1 MMYCKFCGKEISDTE
16 DVCNDCK
23 KLSVKNEK
31 SAKKKNDIFIIITPC
46 LIVLLIAYIIITVN
60 SSNQKDSSI
69 RYNNNLSYNV
79 KENTVN
85 QMITTTPKEIY
96 KDYDNN
102 KISANIKYKD
112 KNISITGKIY
122 VITEDGG
129 TPSIGLVNSDDKY
142 EITIPEVYCSFEDNK
157 QNDKIAKLS
166 KGQVVTIEGI
176 LDMAGSSIYI
186 KNCILK

>member
-1 MMYCKFCGKEISDTE
+1 MYCKFCGKETSDTE

-23 KLSVKNEK
+23 KLHVKNEK

-69 RYNNNLSYNV
+69 RYNDNSAYNV
-79 KENTVN
+79 KENTAN

-112 KNISITGKIY
+112 KDISITGKIY
-122 VITEDGG
+122 IITEDGG

-142 EITIPEVYCSFEDNK
+142 EITIPEVYCSFADNK

-166 KGQVVTIEGI
+166 KGQVITIKGV
-176 LDMAGSSIYI
+176 LDMAGSSVYI